1 MLPTT
6 MRTARFLG
14 PGQPLAIQDV
24 GVPRPGRGEV
34 VVRVRA
40 TGLCGSD
47 VHIAVEGVTPTGF
60 LPITLGHESAGEVA
74 EVGYGV
80 TGWAPGDR
88 VTVFPVL
95 SCGWCGHCIVG
106 RTQVCASRR
115 LVGIHL
121 DGGLAEYLLTPAS
134 ALIALPESVSFEVG
148 AIIVDAVAT
157 PFHALRDR
165 AQLRAGETVAVFGVG
180 GLGLH
185 AIELAK
191 FMGAGLLIAVDV
203 RPSQLERAKQF
214 GADLTIDATSTDP
227 VAAVLEATA
236 GRGVDV
242 AAEFVGQQTTITQ
255 AVQAVATA
263 GRAVIVGLGPEP
275 LTGPPPT
282 VFVRKE
288 ASILASYASTRH
300 TAELLVSLVAT
311 GRLDFTRSVT
321 HRSPLEQANEALQV
335 LLTKD
340 GDPLRV
346 VVQPDQVS

>member
-6 MRTARFLG
+6 MRAARFTG
-14 PGQPLAIQDV
+14 PGQPLVIQDV
-24 GVPRPGRGEV
+24 DVPRAGRGEV

-47 VHIAVEGVTPTGF
+47 VHIAIEGVTPTGF
-60 LPITLGHESAGEVA
+60 LPITLGHEPAGEVA
-74 EVGYGV
+74 EVGDGV
-80 TGWAPGDR
+80 SGWAPGDR
-88 VTVFPVL
+88 VTVFPVQ
-95 SCGWCGHCIVG
+95 SCGWCEHCIVG
-106 RTQVCASRR
+106 RPQVCASRR

-134 ALIALPESVSFEVG
+134 ALIALPELVSFEVG

-180 GLGLH
+180 GLGVH
-185 AIELAK
+185 AIELAR

-214 GADLTIDATSTDP
+214 GADLTIDAASADP

-242 AAEFVGQQTTITQ
+242 AAEFVGQQATITQ
-255 AVQAVATA
+255 AVQALATA

-311 GRLDFTRSVT
+311 GRLDFARSVT
-321 HRSPLEQANEALQV
+321 HRFPLEQANEALQV

-346 VVQPDQVS
+346 VIQPDKAS